1 MSNKKKLASIEIVSA
16 VTPADNSDNLEIVSL
31 EGLGW
36 QVVAQKGIHK
46 VGDKVVF
53 VIIDT
58 LVERRPWNDFLFKGR
73 AETCKEIKLSSVRL
87 RGNIS
92 QGIIVPISKVP
103 EAKRLIPLRVG
114 KDYSKRFGVKKYT
127 KVADV
132 ETGGK
137 DNAFIRFVRKT
148 LWKLGFKKLIPNYR
162 EKSTKD
168 FPSFIPK
175 TDEDNLA
182 SVKHVLEKIKDSTY
196 GGLYVS
202 LKLDGSSCT
211 FFKQDGVDGVCSRN
225 LEVSKEDTSAWAEQ
239 YRKYAPVLV
248 DGFAIQGEIV
258 GPAMN
263 GNKMKLTEKKFVAFQ
278 VINLAKR
285 EILDYA
291 DFCKFCDD
299 AKIER
304 VPTIEVPAGWE
315 NWTVKEWTEFSAK
328 VAKYGKEP
336 GEGIV
341 VRVKTGVNASFR
353 GTHQGRL
360 SFKVINP
367 DYKEAE

>member
-132 ETGGK
+132 ETGSK
-137 DNAFIRFVRKT
+137 DNALIRFVRKT

-168 FPSFIPK
+168 FPSFLTK
-175 TDEDNLA
+175 TDELSLQSEKHILDYFARPDN
-182 SVKHVLEKIKDSTY
+182 
-196 GGLYVS
+196 GGIYVT
-202 LKLDGSSCT
+202 LKFDGSSASLFRYNGET
-211 FFKQDGVDGVCSRN
+211 GVASRN
-225 LEVSKEDTSAWAEQ
+225 LEVSKDSGDNAWSEIYKKHISQ
-239 YRKYAPVLV
+239 VPE
-248 DGFAIQGEIV
+248 GFCVQGEIV
-258 GPAMN
+258 GPNMN
-263 GNKMKLTEKKFVAFQ
+263 GNLLKLTERKFVAFQ
-278 VINLAKR
+278 VFDIKSKK
-285 EILDYA
+285 ILDYA
-291 DFCKFCDD
+291 DFVKFCEQHAFER
-299 AKIER
+299 AKEIGCPEDWNTLSVSDWINFAAR
-304 VPTIEVPAGWE
+304 V
-315 NWTVKEWTEFSAK
+315 S
-328 VAKYGKEP
+328 KYDNRP

-341 VRVKTGVNASFR
+341 VRSKMNINANLRGMHHGRASVKI
-353 GTHQGRL
+353 
-360 SFKVINP
+360 INP
-367 DYKEAE
+367 DYKEV